1 MGQLP
6 GFLNMLPAIPVL
18 LAHLAGLVVALIF
31 FLRQERKSIPSILA
45 LMGFGLL
52 LVLDVA
58 KFAQG
63 PLVRFLSRRTV
74 AGVPSAVAGV
84 GRCCSIVDAAAVVCL
99 IVAIWQAFSRTAV
112 EGRSRLE
119 SSEDS

>member
-18 LAHLAGLVVALIF
+18 LAHLAGVVVAVILL
-31 FLRQERKSIPSILA
+31 LRQERKWIPAMLA

-52 LVLDVA
+52 LVLDVGN
-58 KFAQG
+58 FVRG
-63 PLVRFLSRRTV
+63 PLARFLSRRTV

-84 GRCCSIVDAAAVVCL
+84 GCCCSIVDAAAMVCL